1 MEAVIHH
8 IQSRWPQ
15 SAIFAFS
22 MNPEDTQA
30 RHGVGAYAIR
40 RNTWTVGAVSS
51 NGMPDSRRRLKAA
64 ARLHPLLFKIL
75 RTVYALVFKVPAGFY
90 REVGFLAKS
99 WRILRSFDMLVV
111 AGGGQ
116 LTEACGGPGTFPY
129 TIFKWI
135 CLARI
140 AGVKPIFLN
149 VGAGPLARRLSKY
162 FVRTALFLAD
172 YVSFR
177 DRESAELVNHIGFR
191 GATPVFPDSVYSIKI
206 NGRSEAPLPEEHL
219 PTLGIAPM
227 AYGLEPLYVDGNPHA
242 YDSLI
247 RGLAACGSRMIEDQK
262 RITLFCTDIGVDAPS
277 VYDLHRVM
285 NKGSELHVEQQINVS
300 IPKTTADLLR
310 AISAMDYIVTCRFH
324 GVIFAHLLNKP
335 VVALSHHPKM
345 STLMN
350 DLGLS
355 RYCLDIKKVDPDSL
369 TQIIFEMM
377 SNAAQIKSRMNAIY
391 LSYKEALVRQFDKL
405 FPKSVGV

>member
-1 MEAVIHH
+1 
-8 IQSRWPQ
+8 
-15 SAIFAFS
+15 
-22 MNPEDTQA
+22 
-30 RHGVGAYAIR
+30 
-40 RNTWTVGAVSS
+40 
-51 NGMPDSRRRLKAA
+51 
-64 ARLHPLLFKIL
+64 
-75 RTVYALVFKVPAGFY
+75 
-90 REVGFLAKS
+90 
-99 WRILRSFDMLVV
+99 
-111 AGGGQ
+111 
-116 LTEACGGPGTFPY
+116 
-129 TIFKWI
+129 
-135 CLARI
+135 
-140 AGVKPIFLN
+140 
-149 VGAGPLARRLSKY
+149 
-162 FVRTALFLAD
+162 
-172 YVSFR
+172 
-177 DRESAELVNHIGFR
+177 
-191 GATPVFPDSVYSIKI
+191 
-206 NGRSEAPLPEEHL
+206 
-219 PTLGIAPM
+219 M

-247 RGLAACGSRMIEDQK
+247 RSLAACGSRMIEDQK
-262 RITLFCTDIGVDAPS
+262 RITLFCTDIGVDTPS

-285 NKGSELHVEQQINVS
+285 NKESELYVEQQINVS
-300 IPKTTADLLR
+300 IPKTTTDLLR

-345 STLMN
+345 ITLMN